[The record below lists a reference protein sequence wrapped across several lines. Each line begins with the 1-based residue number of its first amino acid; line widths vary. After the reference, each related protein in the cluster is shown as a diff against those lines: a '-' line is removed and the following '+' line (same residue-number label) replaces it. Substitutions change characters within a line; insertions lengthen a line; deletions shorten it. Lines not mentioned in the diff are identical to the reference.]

1 MKSGERKAQAK
12 ARPFRMTRQR
22 RAILEAVRT
31 SGEHPTADAVYGR
44 VRARLPKISLGTV
57 YRNLETLARAGLIG
71 TVGLRGRRMRFDG
84 TLERHDHIR
93 CVDCGKIAD
102 VPAACLPD
110 LDAAARKACGFEI
123 LGHALEFQGRCRQC
137 GDQGDS

>member
-1 MKSGERKAQAK
+1 MKTGASKVEAK
-12 ARPFRMTRQR
+12 GRQFRMTRQR
-22 RAILEAVRT
+22 RAILEAVQSSR
-31 SGEHPTADAVYGR
+31 EHPTADTVYGR
-44 VRARLPKISLGTV
+44 VRTRLPRISLGTV

-71 TVGLRGRRMRFDG
+71 TVGPRGQRMRFDG

-102 VPAACLPD
+102 VPAAALPD
-110 LDAAARKACGFEI
+110 LDAAARKGCDFEI

-137 GDQGDS
+137 RHQGDR